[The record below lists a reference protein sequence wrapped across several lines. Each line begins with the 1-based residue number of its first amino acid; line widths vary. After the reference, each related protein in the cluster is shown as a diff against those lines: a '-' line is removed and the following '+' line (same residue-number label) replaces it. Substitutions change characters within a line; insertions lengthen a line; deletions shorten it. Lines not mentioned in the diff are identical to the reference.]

1 MRIAAAYIRVST
13 DDQTEYSPDAQL
25 RAIKSY
31 CEKNNYFL
39 DPKYIFIDEG
49 KSGRKAEKRP
59 AFMSMIGTAKQK
71 PTPFEVILCHKF
83 DRFARNREDSVVY
96 KSLLRKECGISIIS
110 ITESIENDRMSIII
124 ESMLEAMAEYYSINL
139 AEEVKKGMTEKA
151 RRGEPLSIPPFGYAM
166 ENKQLVINHSESSI
180 VKKIF
185 QDFISGKAYF
195 AIASEL
201 NAMGIR
207 THRGNPFENRTVSY
221 ILQNPVYM
229 GYIRW
234 TPTGRTRRNFQNP
247 DSMIIKS
254 QHEPII
260 DPVTFE
266 AASNRIKEI
275 RLMHRPYQ
283 KPVLHESHWLR
294 GLIRCPYCGHVLVCS
309 NGYYICNGYVHT
321 TCSHRNSIRVDKIEK
336 LVLSIMEHDLQ
347 STQFINIE
355 HLSASHAT
363 QQLEEQL
370 AELHLRLNR
379 CKAAYEQGIDTI
391 AEYAVNKKR
400 ITQEMD
406 HIQQQKPIVLPT
418 TCPNHVLDCM
428 KEFMNPSADRYAL
441 AHKIIKEIIWDKD
454 KKTANIIY
462 FVQ

>member
-1 MRIAAAYIRVST
+1 MHIAAAYIRVST

-31 CEKNNYFL
+31 CEKNDYFL

-166 ENKQLVINHSESSI
+166 ENKQLVINHSEAAI

-195 AIASEL
+195 AIAKEL
-201 NAMGIR
+201 NAMGIH

-260 DPVTFE
+260 DPIIFE
-266 AASNRIKEI
+266 AVSNRIKEI

-294 GLIRCPYCGHVLVCS
+294 GLIRCPYCGHVLVRS

-321 TCSHRNSIRVDKIEK
+321 TCSQRNSIRVDKIEK
-336 LVLSIMEHDLQ
+336 LVLAIIEHDLQ
-347 STQFINIE
+347 SPQSINIE
-355 HLSASHAT
+355 HLSASHVT
-363 QQLEEQL
+363 QQVEEQL

-379 CKAAYEQGIDTI
+379 CKAAYEQGVDTI

-400 ITQEMD
+400 ITQEID
-406 HIQQQKPIVLPT
+406 RIQQQKPIVLPNA
-418 TCPNHVLDCM
+418 CPNYVLDCM
-428 KEFMNPSADRYAL
+428 KELMNPSADRYAL
-441 AHKIIKEIIWDKD
+441 AHKIIKEIIWDKE
-454 KKTANIIY
+454 KKAVDITY